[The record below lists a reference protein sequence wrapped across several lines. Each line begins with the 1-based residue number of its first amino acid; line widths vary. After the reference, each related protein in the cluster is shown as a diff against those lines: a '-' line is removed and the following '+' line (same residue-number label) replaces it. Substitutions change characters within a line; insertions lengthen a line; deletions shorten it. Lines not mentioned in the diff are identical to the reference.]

1 MYVQINKY
9 EDEKV
14 QELIFIV
21 PVAVMALGYITSRVF
36 ICLTACSSN
45 QPAGRAASQ
54 PVSQSAGLLASQ
66 PTTQPPYGRPTVET
80 CVCLLTI
87 WSARSL
93 MQAWYDSRLEDNGE
107 EEMKFLLTLKM
118 HSFKPNA
125 FSYMTKIS
133 KIVIHY
139 SKFKSIN
146 VTCVGNITI
155 IYESPHQT
163 ING

>member
-9 EDEKV
+9 KDKKA
-14 QELIFIV
+14 QKLIFVV

-45 QPAGRAASQ
+45 QPAGQAA
-54 PVSQSAGLLASQ
+54 
-66 PTTQPPYGRPTVET
+66 R
-80 CVCLLTI
+80 LTPSDYLI
-87 WSARSL
+87 IISSL
-93 MQAWYDSRLEDNGE
+93 IL
-107 EEMKFLLTLKM
+107 KFLLTLKM

-125 FSYMTKIS
+125 FFYMTKIS